1 MCCMNE
7 ISLALAASEGPA
19 RLAHPHPGC
28 SPALGGLQFC
38 GNLVFTELPHGK
50 GRQRLVCPGETGASV
65 GAKGWLHPGLP
76 FLSSR
81 GGKRG
86 VIPRKSRGSSEWW

>member
-1 MCCMNE
+1 MCFTSE
-7 ISLALAASEGPA
+7 ISLALAATEGPA

-50 GRQRLVCPGETGASV
+50 GRQRLVCPGERGASV
-65 GAKGWLHPGLP
+65 GAKGWFRSWSP
-76 FLSSR
+76 FPKLQGREERYDSPQ
-81 GGKRG
+81 
-86 VIPRKSRGSSEWW
+86 V